1 MDKDFEK
8 DLELIEVR
16 TSRYARSKKDTMT
29 IYEDDEGYLY
39 YKFIRGKT
47 VHWEDDTP
55 KTIFK
60 SCARCN
66 KIKNAD
72 KFYKNRSHY
81 SKLDRYCISCTKQY

>member
-16 TSRYARSKKDTMT
+16 ESSPSRGPVGFMYT
-29 IYEDDEGYLY
+29 YEDDEGCLY
-39 YKFIRGKT
+39 YKFIRGET
-47 VHWEDDTP
+47 VYWEDDTP

-66 KIKNAD
+66 KMKSAD
-72 KFYKNRSHY
+72 KFYKDRSHY
-81 SKLDRYCISCTKQY
+81 SKLDKYCKSCRK